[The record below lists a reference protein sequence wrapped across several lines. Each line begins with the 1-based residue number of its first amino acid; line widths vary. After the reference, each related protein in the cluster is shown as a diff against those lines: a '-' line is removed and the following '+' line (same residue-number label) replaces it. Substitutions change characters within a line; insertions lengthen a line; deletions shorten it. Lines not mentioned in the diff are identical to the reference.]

1 MYIKDIILDGF
12 KCYEEKTTIKNL
24 DKFYNAITGLNGSG
38 KSNIVDAII
47 FVLGLES
54 RKLLRTNSLKELIN
68 VKRKDCK
75 VTIVLNNSDKNK
87 SPEGYVDYNEIIIS
101 RSYDFMGKSKFML
114 NNHSCSMNTIHKLC
128 SNMGI
133 NSEKGE
139 FFFIIMQG
147 HITKILNMKSKE
159 IGNLIEETSGTRSFI
174 KEKEKAITA
183 LEKKE
188 LKLIEVK
195 DTIIKHISPFYN
207 RLRSERELFN
217 KYKTNK
223 ENLKILS
230 KEHQKLKKIIFED
243 ELSKNIL
250 SLKNYLE
257 NYIKDKNLLDEV
269 EQRMNDLE
277 CIESDENNINI
288 KEMLDDEK
296 IKYDELNCIK
306 IISLPEKKYDV
317 KILKEKEN
325 LLIKKLKS
333 LNTGLNNNIDVFEE
347 LNILKQKKV
356 ELEFRLKKFTSFNI
370 DEIEKKI
377 VNISKSKIN
386 LDEHEEDKRKYF
398 SLKSKINYTPGHNI
412 FGTVDENINLKNEKY
427 REAIFTI
434 LGNKAKYIIV
444 NDEQTGSKLL
454 KDSEKRVSVI
464 PLSKINAKYIKNDLI
479 RKVKNEGGIQVHLQ
493 VVN

>member
-114 NNHSCSMNTIHKLC
+114 NNHSCSMNTIHKLT
-128 SNMGI
+128 S
-133 NSEKGE
+133 
-139 FFFIIMQG
+139 
-147 HITKILNMKSKE
+147 KI
-159 IGNLIEETSGTRSFI
+159 
-174 KEKEKAITA
+174 
-183 LEKKE
+183 
-188 LKLIEVK
+188 
-195 DTIIKHISPFYN
+195 
-207 RLRSERELFN
+207 
-217 KYKTNK
+217 
-223 ENLKILS
+223 
-230 KEHQKLKKIIFED
+230 KKIIFED

-296 IKYDELNCIK
+296 IKYDELK
-306 IISLPEKKYDV
+306 
-317 KILKEKEN
+317 
-325 LLIKKLKS
+325 
-333 LNTGLNNNIDVFEE
+333 NNN
-347 LNILKQKKV
+347 LNDKL
-356 ELEFRLKKFTSFNI
+356 NY
-370 DEIEKKI
+370 
-377 VNISKSKIN
+377 
-386 LDEHEEDKRKYF
+386 EHEEDKRKYF

-479 RKVKNEGGIQVHLQ
+479 RKVKNEGGIHAIDLVEFDSKYKKAMEHVFNGYFIFEYSDAAQKICYEYKIICVTLDGSIYDPKGTLTGGKL
-493 VVN
+493 NYKIDIIKRSDIEILEKK